1 MKAGPALRLK
11 GLIAKEW
18 RQVVRDPSSIAI
30 AFVMPIILLF
40 LFGFGVS
47 LDARNVKLAFV
58 TEAPSAVAS
67 RLAASFAHSEFFD
80 LSLAATRQQAEAGLL
95 ARDYRGVL
103 VLASDF
109 DERWARAWDGRG
121 SAPIQLILDGTDANT
136 ARLVQGY
143 VEGAWGKWLQLEA
156 MTEGRRIDIALML
169 DPRVWFNPE
178 VRSRNFLVPGLIA
191 IIMALIGT
199 LLTALVVAREWER
212 GTMEALITTPVTRLE
227 LLVGKLTP
235 YFLLGMGGMALSV
248 AMAVFVFDVPLR
260 GSFFVL
266 SGVSA
271 VFMVSALALGLLI
284 STLAKNQFV
293 AGQIA
298 LVSAFL
304 PAFMLSGFLFEIS
317 NMPAVIQ
324 GLTYLFAARY
334 FVSALQTLFL
344 AGNVWSV
351 IVPDLLAM
359 AALAAVLLLI
369 TAKRTP
375 KGLD

>member
-1 MKAGPALRLK
+1 MKAGPVLRLK
-11 GLIAKEW
+11 GLVAKEW

-30 AFVMPIILLF
+30 AFVMPMILLF
-40 LFGFGVS
+40 LFGYGVS

-58 TEAPSAVAS
+58 TEAPSQAAS
-67 RLAASFAHSEFFD
+67 RLAASFEHSAFFD
-80 LSLAATRQQAEAGLL
+80 LSRVATRQEAEAGLL
-95 ARDYRGVL
+95 AREYRGVL

-109 DERWARAWDGRG
+109 DKRLAAAWEGRAA
-121 SAPIQLILDGTDANT
+121 APIQLILDGTDANT

-143 VEGAWGKWLQLEA
+143 VQGAWAKWLQLEA
-156 MTEGRRIDIALML
+156 LTEGRRIDIALTIE
-169 DPRVWFNPE
+169 PRVWFNAE

-248 AMAVFVFDVPLR
+248 AMAVFVFEVPLR
-260 GSFFVL
+260 GSFLVL
-266 SGVSA
+266 TGVSV
-271 VFMVSALALGLLI
+271 VFMISALALGLLI

-304 PAFMLSGFLFEIS
+304 PAFMLSGFLFEIG

-351 IVPDLLAM
+351 IIPDLLAM

>member
-1 MKAGPALRLK
+1 
-11 GLIAKEW
+11 
-18 RQVVRDPSSIAI
+18 
-30 AFVMPIILLF
+30 
-40 LFGFGVS
+40 
-47 LDARNVKLAFV
+47 
-58 TEAPSAVAS
+58 
-67 RLAASFAHSEFFD
+67 
-80 LSLAATRQQAEAGLL
+80 
-95 ARDYRGVL
+95 
-103 VLASDF
+103 
-109 DERWARAWDGRG
+109 
-121 SAPIQLILDGTDANT
+121 
-136 ARLVQGY
+136 VQGY
-143 VEGAWGKWLQLEA
+143 VQGAWAKWLQLEA
-156 MTEGRRIDIALML
+156 LTEGRRIDIALTIE
-169 DPRVWFNPE
+169 PRVWFNAE

-248 AMAVFVFDVPLR
+248 AMAVFVFEVPLR
-260 GSFFVL
+260 GSFLVL
-266 SGVSA
+266 TGVSV
-271 VFMVSALALGLLI
+271 VFMISALALGLLI

-304 PAFMLSGFLFEIS
+304 PAFMLSGFLFEIG

-351 IVPDLLAM
+351 IIPDLLAM